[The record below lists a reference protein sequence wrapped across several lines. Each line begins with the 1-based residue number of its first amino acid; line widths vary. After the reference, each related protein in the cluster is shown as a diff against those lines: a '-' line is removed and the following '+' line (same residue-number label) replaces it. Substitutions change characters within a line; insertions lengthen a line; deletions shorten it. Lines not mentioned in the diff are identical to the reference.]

1 MTLDQQVVLITGAA
15 GGQGRAEAA
24 AFAYQGARVA
34 LSDIRSDALE
44 AVAGTL
50 RSEGHEVLAV
60 EHDVASPSSW
70 DDVIEA
76 VIGRFGGLTVLVNNA
91 AVHGRGPLESLSL
104 DDWRAIM
111 DVNAASV
118 FLGAKAALEPMVAS
132 GGGAIINVSS
142 AQAALMAAFDPAY
155 GASKGAVAAASRSM
169 AAYLAPRGIRVNTLY
184 PGLIATEMLDDLS
197 AAGVPP
203 AVMNRIPLGRVGT
216 PEDIA
221 EVVLF
226 LASPAARYVVG
237 ADIVVDGGAGIMPI
251 GYDLMASGFS
261 PAAVDPTN
269 NARALGHQG
278 GDA

>member
-1 MTLDQQVVLITGAA
+1 MALEHQVVLITGAA
-15 GGQGRAEAA
+15 GGQGRAEAV
-24 AFAYQGARVA
+24 AFARQGAQVA
-34 LSDIRSDALE
+34 LSDIRGEAVQAVADAL
-44 AVAGTL
+44 
-50 RSEGHEVLAV
+50 RQEGGDVLAL

-70 DDVIEA
+70 DAAIEA
-76 VIGRFGGLTVLVNNA
+76 VVERFSGLSVLVNNA
-91 AVHGRGPLESLSL
+91 AVHGRGPLERLSL

-118 FLGAKAALEPMVAS
+118 FLGAKAAVEPMVAS

-142 AQAALMAAFDPAY
+142 AQAALMAGFDPAY
-155 GASKGAVAAASRSM
+155 GASKGAVVAASRSM

-197 AAGVPP
+197 RAGVPQ
-203 AVMNRIPLGRVGT
+203 AVVERIPLGRLGT

-221 EVVLF
+221 DVVLF

-261 PAAVDPTN
+261 ETAVNPNTS
-269 NARALGHQG
+269 ALT
-278 GDA
+278 